1 MRDENTP
8 VLIGAGQIIQRDID
22 PAEALEPLDLMAE
35 AARRAAADAGLAP
48 EALAGLDRVAVV
60 NLFSWRYGNA
70 PRALA
75 GRLGAAPRDEIY
87 TTIGGNTPQALVNR
101 TAADV
106 AAGRTSLALV
116 AGAEAMATLRRARKA
131 KVRLAW
137 SAETPGEPASFGEG
151 RDGTSA
157 TETDHGLFLPVQVY
171 PLFENAIR
179 ARRGRS
185 IPEHQAHLGR
195 LCSRLSEVAAGNE
208 YAWFR
213 ERRSPEAIATP
224 GPDNRTIA
232 FPYTKL
238 MNSILD
244 VDQGSAV
251 LVASARRARE
261 LGVDPKRFVY
271 LHGSADTHDLWYLA
285 DRVNYWN
292 SPAIRAAG
300 RRALERAGCGIADI
314 DLLDLYSCFPC
325 AVEIACEAL
334 GIADDDPRP
343 LTVTGGLA
351 CFGGPG
357 NAYSLNAIAQMME
370 RLRAA
375 PGKRGLVTAL
385 GWYVTK
391 HSVGVYGT
399 EPPARVDA
407 FGQGSDPEA
416 DRALQATI
424 DAEAHPALATE
435 PSGPATIETC
445 TVAYDRDGA
454 PMRGIVIGRLDDGR
468 RFLANTPGD
477 RALLE
482 GLVSAE
488 PVGVRGRVVPGT
500 VNGFTPA

>member
-179 ARRGRS
+179 ARRARS

-271 LHGSADTHDLWYLA
+271 LHGSADTHDLWYLV

-300 RRALERAGCGIADI
+300 RRA
-314 DLLDLYSCFPC
+314 
-325 AVEIACEAL
+325 
-334 GIADDDPRP
+334 
-343 LTVTGGLA
+343 
-351 CFGGPG
+351 
-357 NAYSLNAIAQMME
+357 
-370 RLRAA
+370 
-375 PGKRGLVTAL
+375 
-385 GWYVTK
+385 
-391 HSVGVYGT
+391 
-399 EPPARVDA
+399 
-407 FGQGSDPEA
+407 
-416 DRALQATI
+416 
-424 DAEAHPALATE
+424 
-435 PSGPATIETC
+435 
-445 TVAYDRDGA
+445 
-454 PMRGIVIGRLDDGR
+454 R
-468 RFLANTPGD
+468 RH
-477 RALLE
+477 
-482 GLVSAE
+482 
-488 PVGVRGRVVPGT
+488 
-500 VNGFTPA
+500 